1 MDIKVKTTDGYIHN
15 EINPETGEVERQYAV
30 VPIFRKK
37 IKEGWFMA
45 IQEGFLHLA
54 QLDLTGEQLRV
65 LLYIMGKLDFE
76 NYICLTQKSVS
87 EALNLHKS
95 NVSKAFK
102 VLVEKG
108 IIHEG
113 PKVGRTKTYRLD
125 PSFGYKGRY
134 KNYEKVKKAIQ
145 KAKDKGIDL
154 EVISND

>member
-1 MDIKVKTTDGYIHN
+1 LDTKIKITDGYIHS
-15 EINPETGEVERQYAV
+15 EINPVTGEVERQYAV
-30 VPIFRKK
+30 VPIFKK
-37 IKEGWFMA
+37 KLKEGFFMA
-45 IQEGFLHLA
+45 IQEGFLYLA

-76 NYICLTQKSVS
+76 NYICLTQKSVA

-102 VLVEKG
+102 VLAEKG

-113 PKVGRTKTYRLD
+113 PKVGKTKTYRLD